1 MIELL
6 QMQNWIIQQQFNKK
20 KIIDFS
26 DLLSANTW
34 LSFFFFFF

>member
-20 KIIDFS
+20 KIMFY
-26 DLLSANTW
+26 W
-34 LSFFFFFF
+34 FFWSSEC